1 MRIKIGPNP
10 SECSRNLPIA
20 NIRKK
25 GASIS
30 NEAAISL
37 GRGGAS
43 DLWIIIKINPV
54 IIATRDN
61 PIRNDLIPSCFQPGG
76 RCEFWYEPLSH
87 LVMVLCI
94 FPDLLMRFMKIASI
108 LGWMPLASS
117 LFLLWLSLVF
127 LRLFYGQF
135 WNFQIVVNKN
145 FHKQWAEL
153 WPEDGKSYKKNSN
166 PAPRFV

>member
-10 SECSRNLPIA
+10 SEFSRNLPIA

-37 GRGGAS
+37 GRGGTS

-94 FPDLLMRFMKIASI
+94 FTDLLMRFMKIASI

-117 LFLLWLSLVF
+117 LFSLCSVF

-153 WPEDGKSYKKNSN
+153 WPEDGKSYK
-166 PAPRFV
+166 

>member
-10 SECSRNLPIA
+10 SEFPRNLPIT
-20 NIRKK
+20 NVRKK
-25 GASIS
+25 GSSIS

-37 GRGGAS
+37 GRGGAR
-43 DLWIIIKINPV
+43 DLWIIIRINPV

-61 PIRNDLIPSCFQPGG
+61 PIHNDLIPSCFQPGG

-87 LVMVLCI
+87 WVVVCI
-94 FPDLLMRFMKIASI
+94 FPDLLCGHENCINPWLTAP
-108 LGWMPLASS
+108 PLCVRA
-117 LFLLWLSLVF
+117 LWLSSVF
-127 LRLFYGQF
+127 LWLFYGQF

-153 WPEDGKSYKKNSN
+153 WPGDGKSHK
-166 PAPRFV
+166 